1 MSYKLILRQEAE
13 RDLVEA
19 YKWYEEKVPGLGT
32 DFMAV
37 IERSLES
44 IQENPA
50 RFPVMYHNVHRA
62 LMRRLP
68 YGIFFLGERK
78 HHCAGCPALTSRVVQ
93 QQSKETH
100 EIRTTYNKR

>member
-32 DFMAV
+32 DFLAI
-37 IERSLES
+37 IERSLEL

-50 RFPVMYHNVHRA
+50 RFPVMYRNVRRA
-62 LMRRLP
+62 LMRRFP
-68 YGIFFLGERK
+68 YGIFYFLEVESIIVLAVLHTARNPAKWRK
-78 HHCAGCPALTSRVVQ
+78 P
-93 QQSKETH
+93 
-100 EIRTTYNKR
+100 

>member
-19 YKWYEEKVPGLGT
+19 SKWYEEKVPGLGT
-32 DFMAV
+32 DFLAV

-50 RFPVMYHNVHRA
+50 RFPVMYRNVRRA
-62 LMRRLP
+62 LIRRFP
-68 YGIFFLGERK
+68 YGIFYFLEVESIIVLAVLHTARNPAKWRK
-78 HHCAGCPALTSRVVQ
+78 P
-93 QQSKETH
+93 
-100 EIRTTYNKR
+100 